1 MYHFFFFYIT
11 LHNILSIL
19 QYLRLWVVPLIRDKG
34 YLSFLSTWLKQ
45 APLSR
50 LIQGFLSFPKAGPSI
65 LIQFMDFRSIDWL
78 WLRFSCTLWL
88 MRSAMRL
95 WFMAVIAKLRIFMTF
110 WLSSYKFSV
119 NERYNFF
126 RIINIVSA
134 NPQ

>member
-1 MYHFFFFYIT
+1 
-11 LHNILSIL
+11 
-19 QYLRLWVVPLIRDKG
+19 
-34 YLSFLSTWLKQ
+34 
-45 APLSR
+45 
-50 LIQGFLSFPKAGPSI
+50 
-65 LIQFMDFRSIDWL
+65 
-78 WLRFSCTLWL
+78 